1 MLMLQFFNH
10 ILDAGQGF
18 SGNEA
23 PALDAI
29 AQKLGLHQQ
38 LASATADDGMQHL
51 NSHWPACLPPLQP
64 CLPALPE
71 ACLASQMFNHRW
83 EQHSHT

>member
-1 MLMLQFFNH
+1 MLMLHFFER
-10 ILDAGQGF
+10 ILDAAQGY

-23 PALDAI
+23 PNLDAI
-29 AQKLGLHQQ
+29 AQKLGLHRQ

-64 CLPALPE
+64 CPLALPE
-71 ACLASQMFNHRW
+71 ACLASQMFNHR
-83 EQHSHT
+83 